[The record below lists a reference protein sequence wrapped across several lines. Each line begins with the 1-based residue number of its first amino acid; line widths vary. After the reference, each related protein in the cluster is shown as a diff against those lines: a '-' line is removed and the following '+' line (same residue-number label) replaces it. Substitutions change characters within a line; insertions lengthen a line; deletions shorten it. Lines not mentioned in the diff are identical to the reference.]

1 MPLRSIFLSPVGRY
15 FRTKRTFKQ
24 AANYAEKK
32 EKPLMMIGDPC
43 SGNYFQFMSN
53 WFPNCDHGDITIDL
67 YGREKCHRM
76 DINDMDS
83 WRSFEDD
90 SFVIMET
97 GVLGFSEDIA
107 SVASQ
112 IARVSGGEFF
122 SAGGNKDFFW
132 ESILYKTYS
141 KKLNYTMNPF
151 DFRESIAYTGRRLG
165 RKERISIN
173 FSDLIDGA

>member
-1 MPLRSIFLSPVGRY
+1 MPLRSILLSPVGRY
-15 FRTKRTFKQ
+15 FRTKRMFKQ

-32 EKPLMMIGDPC
+32 QKPLMMIGDPC
-43 SGNYFQFMSN
+43 SGNYFQYMSN

-67 YGREKCHRM
+67 YGCEKCHRM

-122 SAGGNKDFFW
+122 SAGGNKGFFW

-165 RKERISIN
+165 RKERISID
-173 FSDLIDGA
+173 FSDLIDGV